1 MTKVIY
7 IDKEELKSFVNSS
20 ESSVEGIAY
29 EWEGE
34 NVVHIHTKK
43 LPHSYGESSISL
55 FVKDFTEDTYGDKYT
70 YIVSVKNEG
79 DDISSTVYLNTKNGL
94 QKEEVS
100 YIPTKQELYS
110 RNKGILEIN
119 ILEHKRVMIVG
130 LGSFGSQIAIELAKA
145 GVGEFAL
152 FDFDRV
158 ELHNLARHTA
168 TTKDLGRLKTDVIE
182 ESILGKN
189 PYAVVHKNPI
199 NINDDLDL
207 MESEV
212 AKSDLVICATDNN
225 KSRFNLSEVLIHQ
238 KKIGIFGRA
247 VTRAEGGDVFRY
259 HPGGP
264 CYCCLIGN
272 QWFGQ
277 AEEEITNVVSA
288 RREGRIAAYV
298 SELDADAMVQ
308 VGLSADI
315 EPICNMMVKL
325 ALVELS
331 RGAESGI
338 SCLENE
344 LVYDYYM
351 WANRRERRHAN
362 WAPMPDAG
370 NKPTIM
376 RWYGARIPKNEHCSL
391 CSKKEIKLDEGEK
404 LISEFGDFIH
414 DMDTTGLKIEE

>member
-1 MTKVIY
+1 MKKTIY
-7 IDKEELKSFVNSS
+7 IDKEELKSVFNSS
-20 ESSVEGIAY
+20 ESFCAGVAY

-34 NVVHIHTKK
+34 NVVHIHTDK
-43 LPHSYGESSISL
+43 LPHSYGVQSEVL
-55 FVKDFTEDTYGDKYT
+55 FCKEKPSTVEDKYS
-70 YIVSVKNEG
+70 YVIVVTGN
-79 DDISSTVYLNTKNGL
+79 DDDLSAEVYQAAADENTELDVN
-94 QKEEVS
+94 
-100 YIPTKQELYS
+100 YIPSKAELYS
-110 RNKGILEIN
+110 RSKGILEIN
-119 ILEHKRVMIVG
+119 ILETKRVMIVG

-168 TTKDLGRLKTDVIE
+168 TTKDLGRLKTDVLE
-182 ESILGKN
+182 ESIKGKN
-189 PYAVVHKNPI
+189 PYAVVHKFPI
-199 NINDDLDL
+199 NINDYLDL

-225 KSRFNLSEVLIHQ
+225 ESRFNLSTVLV
-238 KKIGIFGRA
+238 KTRKVGIFGRA

-259 HPGGP
+259 RPDGP

-277 AEEEITNVVSA
+277 AQEEITNVVSA
-288 RREGRIAAYV
+288 RRDGRIAAYV
-298 SELDADAMVQ
+298 SEQDADAMVQ

-325 ALVELS
+325 SLMELS

-338 SCLENE
+338 SCLESE

-362 WAPMPDAG
+362 WAPMPGAG
-370 NKPTIM
+370 AKPTIL
-376 RWYGARIPKNEHCSL
+376 RWYGARIMRNEQCCL
-391 CSKKEIKLDEGEK
+391 CSEQEIQLDEGDDFMAEY
-404 LISEFGDFIH
+404 GDLLQ
-414 DMDTTGLKIEE
+414 DMDASGLEVEE